1 MWSDPVSG
9 SGPASAHTCAA
20 HAEATKELPF
30 EDREDFEDA
39 RRGLIESAP
48 SLVLRDARGRAVWD
62 MDSYAFVRKG
72 EGAVTRRGGARADA
86 PKRGARADEPP
97 QGAQAD
103 EPPQGAWAD
112 APQQGAQADEPPQ
125 SARADAEGES
135 AEDTSQAPD
144 TVHPGLW
151 RMAQLNGIHGLFE
164 VVPGIYQV
172 RGYDLSNMTLVEGT
186 RGVIVIDPLVST
198 ECAAAALALYRK
210 HRGEREVSAVVYTHS
225 HVDHFGGVKGV
236 VSAEQV
242 QAGEVPVWAP
252 AGFLEHAVSENVLAG
267 GAMARRASYMF
278 APALERGPR
287 GQVDAGIGK
296 TISSGSITLI
306 PPTHEVSHTG
316 QEAEIDGV
324 PIVFQLVP
332 DSEAPAEM
340 NFFFKDLGVLCIAEN
355 AVHCMHNVLTPR
367 GAPVRDS
374 LAWSKY
380 LGEAIELFG
389 ARSDVMFA
397 QHHWPRWGKARI
409 VEHLARHRDM
419 YRYLHDQTLRLAN
432 RGLTPTE
439 IAAEVRLPPSL
450 QRTWSCRG
458 YYGTV
463 SHNVRAVY
471 QRYLGFF
478 DGNPAHLDP
487 YPPVEA
493 ARRYVEL
500 AGGIDK
506 LLAQAR
512 IAFREGDYRWAAEL
526 CSHAVFAEQGCS
538 EAGDAEAGNAETGDA
553 ETGDEETGNAES
565 GDAETGDAETGNAES
580 GDAEAGNAEAGNA
593 EAGNA
598 RLGYAEARELQ
609 ASALEQLGYQSESAV
624 WRNLYLVGAHELREG
639 PPPPPKGRRVASADV
654 AKALSLEQLWD
665 AMGAR
670 LDGPR
675 AWDTTIKLAWD
686 FTDVGERWS
695 VTVENG
701 ALSAVEGR
709 LVEDCHAKVTLT
721 RAALDAVLLGEG
733 DGPRLFSSGA
743 IAVEGDGAKLGEFL
757 GLLDEG
763 DPVFAIV
770 APGAPGKD

>member
-1 MWSDPVSG
+1 MSG
-9 SGPASAHTCAA
+9 PSPASAHTRATHADAA
-20 HAEATKELPF
+20 KELPF

-48 SLVLRDARGRAVWD
+48 SLVLHDARGRTVWD
-62 MDSYAFVRKG
+62 MDSYAFV
-72 EGAVTRRGGARADA
+72 
-86 PKRGARADEPP
+86 
-97 QGAQAD
+97 
-103 EPPQGAWAD
+103 
-112 APQQGAQADEPPQ
+112 Q
-125 SARADAEGES
+125 S
-135 AEDTSQAPD
+135 DTPD
-144 TVHPGLW
+144 TVHPSLW

-164 VVPGIYQV
+164 VVSGIYQV
-172 RGYDLSNMTLVEGT
+172 RGYDLSNMTLVEGAT
-186 RGVIVIDPLVST
+186 GVIVIDPLVST

-210 HRGEREVSAVVYTHS
+210 HRGERKVSAVLYTHS

-267 GAMARRASYMF
+267 GAMARRATYMF
-278 APALERGPR
+278 APGLERGPR

-296 TISSGSITLI
+296 TTSTGSITLI
-306 PPTHEVSHTG
+306 PPTHEVMHTG

-324 PIVFQLVP
+324 SIVFQLVP

-367 GAPVRDS
+367 GALVRDS

-389 ARSDVMFA
+389 TRSDVMFA
-397 QHHWPRWGKARI
+397 QHHWPRWGKERI

-450 QRTWSCRG
+450 ERTWSCRG

-487 YPPVEA
+487 YPPAEA
-493 ARRYVEL
+493 ARRYVRL
-500 AGGIDK
+500 AGGVDE
-506 LLAQAR
+506 LLAQAHT
-512 IAFREGDYRWAAEL
+512 AFNEGDYRWAAEL
-526 CSHAVFAEQGCS
+526 CSHAVFAEQGSS
-538 EAGDAEAGNAETGDA
+538 EPGNAEP
-553 ETGDEETGNAES
+553 GNAEP
-565 GDAETGDAETGNAES
+565 GNAEPGNAEPGNAEPGNAEPGNAEPGNAEPGSAETGNAKPGNVEP
-580 GDAEAGNAEAGNA
+580 GDAQSGNAK
-593 EAGNA
+593 
-598 RLGYAEARELQ
+598 ARELQ

-639 PPPPPKGRRVASADV
+639 PPLPPRNRRVASADV

-675 AWDTTIKLAWD
+675 AWDMTIKLAWD

-709 LVEDCHAKVTLT
+709 LLQDYHAKVTLT

-733 DGPRLFSSGA
+733 DGPQLFASGA
-743 IAVEGDGAKLGEFL
+743 IAVVGDGAKLGEFL

-763 DPVFAIV
+763 NPVFAIV
-770 APGAPGKD
+770 TPEASGKD

>member
-1 MWSDPVSG
+1 MR
-9 SGPASAHTCAA
+9 GPSTASAHTRAIQVAA
-20 HAEATKELPF
+20 TSELPF
-30 EDREDFEDA
+30 EDREDFKDA
-39 RRGLIESAP
+39 RRGQIASAP
-48 SLVLRDARGRAVWD
+48 SLVLHDAHGRVVWD
-62 MDSYAFVRKG
+62 MDSYAFVNAEEGIGASQGGG
-72 EGAVTRRGGARADA
+72 EA
-86 PKRGARADEPP
+86 PDGEP
-97 QGAQAD
+97 
-103 EPPQGAWAD
+103 
-112 APQQGAQADEPPQ
+112 
-125 SARADAEGES
+125 AEGL
-135 AEDTSQAPD
+135 AHVPD
-144 TVHPGLW
+144 TVHPSLW
-151 RMAQLNGIHGLFE
+151 RMAQLNRLHGLFE

-172 RGYDLSNMTLVEGT
+172 RGYDISNMTLVEG
-186 RGVIVIDPLVST
+186 RGGVIVIDPLIST
-198 ECAAAALALYRK
+198 ECAAAALALYRA
-210 HRGEREVSAVVYTHS
+210 HRGERKVSAVIYTHS

-236 VSAEQV
+236 ASAEQV
-242 QAGEVPVWAP
+242 QSGELPIWAP

-267 GAMARRASYMF
+267 GAMARRAAYMF

-296 TISSGSITLI
+296 TTSTGSITLI
-306 PPTHEVSHTG
+306 PPTHEVARTG

-324 PIVFQLVP
+324 RFVFQLVP

-389 ARSDVMFA
+389 ARADVMFA

-409 VEHLARHRDM
+409 LEHLARHRDM

-432 RGLTPTE
+432 RGFTPTE

-450 QRTWSCRG
+450 EQTWSCRG

-487 YPPVEA
+487 YPPAEA
-493 ARRYVEL
+493 AWRYVEL
-500 AGGIDK
+500 AGGIDE
-506 LLAQAR
+506 LLAQAHT
-512 IAFREGDYRWAAEL
+512 AFKEGDYRWAAEL
-526 CSHAVFAEQGCS
+526 CSHAVFAGP
-538 EAGDAEAGNAETGDA
+538 GNAQ
-553 ETGDEETGNAES
+553 
-565 GDAETGDAETGNAES
+565 
-580 GDAEAGNAEAGNA
+580 
-593 EAGNA
+593 
-598 RLGYAEARELQ
+598 ARELQ

-639 PPPPPKGRRVASADV
+639 PPPAPKARSVASADV
-654 AKALSLEQLWD
+654 ARALSIEQLWD

-675 AWDTTIKLAWD
+675 AWGKEIKLAWD

-701 ALSAVEGR
+701 ALNAVRGR
-709 LVEDCHAKVTLT
+709 LAEDRHAKVTLT
-721 RAALDAVLLGEG
+721 RAAFDAVLLGEG
-733 DGPRLFSSGA
+733 DGAQLFASGA
-743 IAVEGDGAKLGEFL
+743 IAVEGEAEKLGEFL
-757 GLLDEG
+757 GLLEEG

-770 APGAPGKD
+770 TPRAPDKD

>member
-1 MWSDPVSG
+1 VSAP
-9 SGPASAHTCAA
+9 GPASAHTRAA
-20 HAEATKELPF
+20 HIQAFEELPF

-48 SLVLRDARGRAVWD
+48 SLVLSDARGRTVWD
-62 MDSYAFVRKG
+62 MDSYAFIDEREWAATG
-72 EGAVTRRGGARADA
+72 LEEAATRREEAATRREGPEAN
-86 PKRGARADEPP
+86 
-97 QGAQAD
+97 
-103 EPPQGAWAD
+103 
-112 APQQGAQADEPPQ
+112 
-125 SARADAEGES
+125 AEGES
-135 AEDTSQAPD
+135 AEDPSHAPD
-144 TVHPGLW
+144 TVHPSLW
-151 RMAQLNGIHGLFE
+151 RMAQLNGFHGLFE

-172 RGYDLSNMTLVEGT
+172 RGYDISNMTLVEGAT
-186 RGVIVIDPLVST
+186 GVIVIDPLVST

-210 HRGEREVSAVVYTHS
+210 HRGERKVSAVVYTHS

-242 QAGEVPVWAP
+242 QAGEVPIWAP
-252 AGFLEHAVSENVLAG
+252 SGFLEHAVSENVLAG
-267 GAMARRASYMF
+267 GAMARRATYMF
-278 APALERGPR
+278 APNLERGPR

-296 TISSGSITLI
+296 TTSTGSITLI
-306 PPTHEVSHTG
+306 PPTHEATHTG
-316 QEAEIDGV
+316 QETEIDGV

-355 AVHCMHNVLTPR
+355 AVHCMHNILTPR
-367 GAPVRDS
+367 GALVRDS

-389 ARSDVMFA
+389 AHSDVMFA
-397 QHHWPRWGKARI
+397 QHHWPRWGKDRI

-450 QRTWSCRG
+450 ERTWSCRG
-458 YYGTV
+458 HYGTV

-487 YPPVEA
+487 YPPAEA

-506 LLAQAR
+506 LLAQAHT
-512 IAFREGDYRWAAEL
+512 AFNEGDYRWAAEL
-526 CSHAVFAEQGCS
+526 SSHAVFAEQGTPKPGDAEPGDV
-538 EAGDAEAGNAETGDA
+538 EAGDAQPGSAQPGSAQPGDAEAGN
-553 ETGDEETGNAES
+553 
-565 GDAETGDAETGNAES
+565 
-580 GDAEAGNAEAGNA
+580 
-593 EAGNA
+593 
-598 RLGYAEARELQ
+598 AEARELQ

-639 PPPPPKGRRVASADV
+639 PPRAPRNRRVASADV

-686 FTDVGERWS
+686 FTDVQERWS

-701 ALSAVEGR
+701 ALSTIRDR

-733 DGPRLFSSGA
+733 DGAQLFASGA

-770 APGAPGKD
+770 TPEAPGKD

>member
-1 MWSDPVSG
+1 VSSTHRG
-9 SGPASAHTCAA
+9 PQPEPASAHT
-20 HAEATKELPF
+20 HALHGTAQDELPF
-30 EDREDFEDA
+30 EDHEDFEDA

-48 SLVLRDARGRAVWD
+48 SLVLRDARGRTVWD
-62 MDSYAFVRKG
+62 MDSYAFVDGR
-72 EGAVTRRGGARADA
+72 EGVGTRREAAV
-86 PKRGARADEPP
+86 
-97 QGAQAD
+97 
-103 EPPQGAWAD
+103 
-112 APQQGAQADEPPQ
+112 
-125 SARADAEGES
+125 AEGEAVAVKGEP
-135 AEDTSQAPD
+135 AEDTSHAPD

-151 RMAQLNGIHGLFE
+151 RMARLNGLHGLFE

-172 RGYDLSNMTLVEGT
+172 RGYDISNMTLVEGT

-210 HRGEREVSAVVYTHS
+210 HRGERKVSAVIYTHS

-242 QAGEVPVWAP
+242 QTGEVPVWAP

-267 GAMARRASYMF
+267 GAMARRAQYMF
-278 APALERGPR
+278 APTLERGPR

-296 TISSGSITLI
+296 TTSTGSITLI
-306 PPTHEVSHTG
+306 PPTHEVTHTG
-316 QEAEIDGV
+316 QETEIDGV

-397 QHHWPRWGKARI
+397 QHHWPRWGKDRI

-450 QRTWSCRG
+450 ERTWSCRG
-458 YYGTV
+458 HYGTV

-487 YPPVEA
+487 YPPAEA
-493 ARRYVEL
+493 ARRYVKL
-500 AGGIDK
+500 AGGIDE
-506 LLAQAR
+506 LLAQAHT
-512 IAFREGDYRWAAEL
+512 AFEEGDYRWVAEL
-526 CSHAVFAEQGCS
+526 CSHAVFAEQKSSKPG
-538 EAGDAEAGNAETGDA
+538 GAEP
-553 ETGDEETGNAES
+553 
-565 GDAETGDAETGNAES
+565 
-580 GDAEAGNAEAGNA
+580 GNAEAGDARPGSAQPGEARLGTVEGGEARPGTA
-593 EAGNA
+593 EAGSAQSGDAEVVDVGAGNVEA
-598 RLGYAEARELQ
+598 GNAEARELQ
-609 ASALEQLGYQSESAV
+609 ACALEQLGYQSESAV

-639 PPPPPKGRRVASADV
+639 PPPAPRNRRVASADV

-675 AWDTTIKLAWD
+675 AWDKTIKLAWD
-686 FTDVGERWS
+686 FTDVQERWS

-701 ALSAVEGR
+701 ALSAIKDR

-721 RAALDAVLLGEG
+721 RAALDAILLGEG
-733 DGPRLFSSGA
+733 DAQQLFVSGA

-770 APGAPGKD
+770 TPGARAKD

>member
-1 MWSDPVSG
+1 MGAATIPGVSEPG
-9 SGPASAHTCAA
+9 AASGHTRAVQVAA
-20 HAEATKELPF
+20 AKGLPF

-39 RRGLIESAP
+39 RRGLIESAQ
-48 SLVLRDARGRAVWD
+48 SLVLRDARGRVVWD
-62 MDSYAFVRKG
+62 MDSYAFV
-72 EGAVTRRGGARADA
+72 ESDA
-86 PKRGARADEPP
+86 PE
-97 QGAQAD
+97 
-103 EPPQGAWAD
+103 
-112 APQQGAQADEPPQ
+112 
-125 SARADAEGES
+125 
-135 AEDTSQAPD
+135 
-144 TVHPGLW
+144 TVHPSLW
-151 RMAQLNGIHGLFE
+151 RMAQLNGSHGLFE

-172 RGYDLSNMTLVEGT
+172 RGYDISNMTLVEGT
-186 RGVIVIDPLVST
+186 TGVIVIDPLIST
-198 ECAAAALALYRK
+198 ECAAAALALYRQ
-210 HRGEREVSAVVYTHS
+210 HRGERKVSAVIYTHS

-236 VSAEQV
+236 VSAEEV

-267 GAMARRASYMF
+267 GAMARRAMYMF
-278 APALERGPR
+278 APGLQRGPR

-296 TISSGSITLI
+296 TTSTGSITLI
-306 PPTHEVSHTG
+306 PPTHEVTHTG
-316 QEAEIDGV
+316 QETEIDGV

-340 NFFFKDLGVLCIAEN
+340 NFFFKDLGVLCVAEN

-389 ARSDVMFA
+389 ARTDVMFA

-409 VEHLARHRDM
+409 VGHLARHRDM

-450 QRTWSCRG
+450 EQTWSCRG

-487 YPPVEA
+487 YPPAEA
-493 ARRYVEL
+493 AWRYVEL
-500 AGGIDK
+500 AGGIDE
-506 LLAQAR
+506 LLAQAHT
-512 IAFREGDYRWAAEL
+512 AFKEGDYRWTAEL
-526 CSHAVFAEQGCS
+526 CSHAVFAEP
-538 EAGDAEAGNAETGDA
+538 EN
-553 ETGDEETGNAES
+553 
-565 GDAETGDAETGNAES
+565 
-580 GDAEAGNAEAGNA
+580 
-593 EAGNA
+593 
-598 RLGYAEARELQ
+598 AEARELE
-609 ASALEQLGYQSESAV
+609 ACALEQLGYQSESAV

-639 PPPPPKGRRVASADV
+639 PPPAPRNRRVASADV

-675 AWDTTIKLAWD
+675 AWDMTIKLAWD

-701 ALSAVEGR
+701 ALSAVRDR

-733 DGPRLFSSGA
+733 DGAHLFASGA

-770 APGAPGKD
+770 TPGAPGKD

>member
-1 MWSDPVSG
+1 VSG
-9 SGPASAHTCAA
+9 PGPASTHTCAA
-20 HAEATKELPF
+20 HAAASKELPF

-39 RRGLIESAP
+39 QRGLIESTP
-48 SLVLRDARGRAVWD
+48 SLVLRDARGRTVWD
-62 MDSYAFVRKG
+62 MDSYAFVEER
-72 EGAVTRRGGARADA
+72 EGAGSRREGAEAY
-86 PKRGARADEPP
+86 
-97 QGAQAD
+97 
-103 EPPQGAWAD
+103 
-112 APQQGAQADEPPQ
+112 
-125 SARADAEGES
+125 AEGEPTEGS
-135 AEDTSQAPD
+135 FDAPD
-144 TVHPGLW
+144 TVHPSLW

-172 RGYDLSNMTLVEGT
+172 RGYDISNMTLVEGT

-210 HRGEREVSAVVYTHS
+210 HRGEREVSAVIYTHS

-242 QAGEVPVWAP
+242 QAGEVPIWAP

-267 GAMARRASYMF
+267 GAMARRAAYMF
-278 APALERGPR
+278 APGLERGPR

-296 TISSGSITLI
+296 TTSTGSITLI
-306 PPTHEVSHTG
+306 PPTHEVTHTG
-316 QEAEIDGV
+316 QETEIDGV

-340 NFFFKDLGVLCIAEN
+340 NFFFKDLGVLCVAEN

-367 GAPVRDS
+367 GALVRDS

-389 ARSDVMFA
+389 TRTDVMFA

-450 QRTWSCRG
+450 ERTWSCRG
-458 YYGTV
+458 HYGTV

-500 AGGIDK
+500 AGGIDE
-506 LLAQAR
+506 LLAQAH
-512 IAFREGDYRWAAEL
+512 IAFEQGDYRWAAEL
-526 CSHAVFAEQGCS
+526 CSHAVFAEP
-538 EAGDAEAGNAETGDA
+538 
-553 ETGDEETGNAES
+553 
-565 GDAETGDAETGNAES
+565 
-580 GDAEAGNAEAGNA
+580 GNAEAC
-593 EAGNA
+593 
-598 RLGYAEARELQ
+598 ELQ

-639 PPPPPKGRRVASADV
+639 APPAPPIGDRRDRRSANRRVASADV

-675 AWDTTIKLAWD
+675 AWDKTIKLAWD
-686 FTDVGERWS
+686 FTDVQERWS

-733 DGPRLFSSGA
+733 DGPQLFSSGA

-763 DPVFAIV
+763 NPVFAIV
-770 APGAPGKD
+770 TPGAPETD